1 MKIIVPAYNVKPDQA
16 ARFEVQ
22 IATIMHREREREL
35 SLFKKTDQVPDA
47 VKVPR
52 HTRPPKRTDIATPKP
67 LNPTD
72 SVILRILGDKELTAT
87 EIADWLAVSSSVV
100 RQSLSK
106 LYTRDLVSRRR
117 AGLLTVW
124 RSCAGQTNGDILSN
138 IRQTTNI
145 QEVDRDYTD

>member
-106 LYTRDLVSRRR
+106 L
-117 AGLLTVW
+117 
-124 RSCAGQTNGDILSN
+124 
-138 IRQTTNI
+138 
-145 QEVDRDYTD
+145 